1 MYVVRENRAPAHA
14 GAEYAIIRVTV
25 NGKNA

>member
-1 MYVVRENRAPAHA
+1 VVAGQNREPAHA